1 MICFKVFWKYIHMLK
16 FNDLILLI
24 LLNST
29 LNFAQYSEKF
39 NVLFIIADDLN
50 CAIGAYGDPL
60 ADTPNI
66 DRLAKEGVLF
76 TNAHVQYPLC
86 GPSRVSFM
94 TGLYPD
100 QTKSKEL
107 RLHVRQTIPDVI
119 TLGQKFR
126 TENYH
131 SIRVG
136 KVYHYH
142 NPRDIGTASYDDP
155 YTWDRTVNPY
165 GRDKIE
171 EHKIK
176 FLKPRFNGGVLSW
189 HMASGKDEE
198 QTDGIGATNTI
209 AFLDE
214 FAKSGEN
221 FFLAF
226 GLYRPH
232 VPFVA
237 PEKYYELHKNK
248 DFSVPQ
254 SSSQYLKTIPEP
266 AAISV
271 RAKKEQVSLDFELA
285 IEIKQAYYA
294 TVSFVDAQIGRV
306 LDKLKKTGLDKKT
319 IVVFT
324 SDHGY
329 HLGEHGHWQKQT
341 LFEHATR
348 VPLIF
353 SGPGIS
359 SGLGPIDDPVELVDL
374 YPTIMELLEMETPD
388 FVSGKSL
395 KPYFKGSKIPI
406 RNSALTELLVR
417 TPQGMSQGYSIKT
430 KRYRLNRWSHNNL
443 FKYELYDHKYDRG
456 ELMNLANDQQYNKVL
471 ESLKM
476 ILEKRVIDAQEYPQ
490 GLGRQ
495 LDKAKPW
502 LEPRLNLLKRK
513 FSKTN

>member
-1 MICFKVFWKYIHMLK
+1 MICFKIVWKYMNMVK
-16 FNDLILLI
+16 FNDLFLLI

-29 LNFAQYSEKF
+29 LNFAQHSEKF
-39 NVLFIIADDLN
+39 NVLLIIADDLN

-60 ADTPNI
+60 AYTPNI
-66 DRLAKEGVLF
+66 DRLAQDGVLF

-86 GPSRVSFM
+86 GPSRISFM

-126 TENYH
+126 MENYH

-171 EHKIK
+171 EHKIS

-189 HMASGKDEE
+189 YKASGKDEE

-214 FAKSGEN
+214 FAKSNEN

-232 VPFVA
+232 VPFIA
-237 PEKYYELHKNK
+237 PEKYYEIQKNK

-254 SSSQYLKTIPEP
+254 SSRQYLETIPEP

-271 RAKKEQVSLDFELA
+271 RRKKEQVGLDDELA
-285 IEIKQAYYA
+285 QEIKQAYYA

-341 LFEHATR
+341 LFEHSTR

-359 SGLGPIDDPVELVDL
+359 RGLGPIEEPVELVDL
-374 YPTIMELLEMETPD
+374 YPTIMELLQMETPD
-388 FVSGKSL
+388 FVRGKSL
-395 KPYFKGSKIPI
+395 NPYFKGSKVPI
-406 RNSALTELLVR
+406 RNSALTELLIR
-417 TPQGMSQGYSIKT
+417 TPQGMAQGYSIKT
-430 KRYRLNRWSHNNL
+430 KRYRLNRWGHKNL
-443 FKYELYDHKYDRG
+443 FMYELYDHK
-456 ELMNLANDQQYNKVL
+456 NDQDELINLVYNQQYTKVL
-471 ESLKM
+471 DSLKKV
-476 ILEKRVIDAQEYPQ
+476 LEKRVVEAQEYPK

-495 LDKAKPW
+495 IDNVRPW
-502 LEPRLNLLKRK
+502 FEPRLNLMKRK
-513 FSKTN
+513 FSRTN